1 MGTTL
6 ELDEDVADALKEQS
20 LARNL
25 PLAKIA
31 NDVLRQ
37 HVCPAKNEKTK
48 KKRFRVKPFSLEFA
62 PEFDGMTPKEILNKL
77 DEEYYAK
84 KLAR

>member
-1 MGTTL
+1 MATTL
-6 ELDEDVADALKEQS
+6 RLDDDVASALMEQS
-20 LARNL
+20 RARNL
-25 PLAKIA
+25 PLEKIA

-37 HVCPAKNEKTK
+37 QVRPAKKENAKSS
-48 KKRFRVKPFSLEFA
+48 RFKVKPFSLEFA
-62 PEFDGMTPKEILNKL
+62 PEFNGMTPKEILNKL